1 MWIHRNVAAW
11 ALVCAVAGLPGLA
24 WGAPAKE
31 KKETAAPKALRI
43 AILPIVNGSEDLSGT
58 KIMEDVIRDR
68 LKEVPP
74 TRAIFIHPLE
84 TERVLTDRNELD
96 RADRINE
103 RWSKHGTLDSTAVA
117 GLDSMLMVDAILC
130 VKITDWTNQRVTVV
144 GRGQSNTTVGLA
156 FSLFDLATK
165 KEIWKKVPH
174 EQRFAD
180 EIDPS
185 SSTVAYDETGFIQS
199 RGASDPPRYEDV
211 AADLVRTA
219 FKKFPEK

>member
-1 MWIHRNVAAW
+1 MWIHRNVAAL

-24 WGAPAKE
+24 WGAATKE
-31 KKETAAPKALRI
+31 KKDAPAPKALRI
-43 AILPIVNGSEDLSGT
+43 AILPIVNGSEDVGAT

-84 TERVLTDRNELD
+84 TERVLMDRGEIG
-96 RADRINE
+96 RAERINE
-103 RWSKHGTLDSTAVA
+103 RWSKNGTIDSTAIA
-117 GLDSMLMVDAILC
+117 GFDSLLVVDAILC

-144 GRGQSNTTVGLA
+144 GRGESNTTVGLA
-156 FSLFDLATK
+156 FSLFDIATM
-165 KEIWKKVPH
+165 KEVWKKTPN

-185 SSTVAYDETGFIQS
+185 SSNVAYDETGFIQS

-211 AADLVRTA
+211 AADLVRSA